1 MSLRKKLLCLL
12 APPVFL
18 VLILMGGWGH
28 GVLLARLDQEDE
40 QLLLVEADRL
50 RVMMDI
56 LFERDVDRLSNLS
69 ALLQRPGLP
78 LHFETTGFDFL
89 VRSRSDTFTVVQ
101 PLLNRSDAAVSAFH
115 AVTLDRLQAGI
126 IERLKLLHSAAD
138 PASHAELITV
148 LDVPMILASVDT
160 PSGYLMGGTILD
172 AERVSQLQRQ
182 LGGALVW
189 APPDDAAP
197 GSSIN
202 TDISQMSLS
211 KRQLLDASRQS
222 VDLVFHDSLGKAQL
236 SLQLVRDRHLYQ
248 EGLRQL
254 NLFMALLVASL
265 ILAWVT
271 IHLGLEWFL
280 LRRIRSMHT
289 ELASIGPGN
298 PNARLRDRGQDE
310 LGDLGHEANRTLDRL
325 EQSEARDA
333 AILAEIQ
340 EGYFELDEAGRLQSI
355 NPAFCSQV
363 GYSAESLSGMAFA
376 NLMENDQELHRIL
389 HPLHGHESPALSAR
403 LRRADG
409 SVGHYQAR
417 ITPIV
422 DGQNKCCGYR
432 GILHDV
438 SAHVE
443 YQDQL
448 YAMAHS
454 DALTGLGNR
463 KAFHHYLKEL
473 LGQQPQPLTLF
484 FIDLDRFKQV
494 NDTFGHEAG
503 DALLVCLARRL
514 ENAVRKPDRAFR
526 LGGDEFTLLVLGDNV
541 EDAERL
547 AKRLLG
553 VFSEPVQM
561 GDVTIDYVTP
571 SIGIARSP
579 YHSTD
584 PAELIKAAD
593 AAMYEAKQHRNE
605 YHLAS

>member
-12 APPVFL
+12 APSVLL
-18 VLILMGGWGH
+18 VMILMGAWGH
-28 GVLLARLDQEDE
+28 YLLLERLDQEDE
-40 QLLLVEADRL
+40 QLLMVEADRL
-50 RVMMDI
+50 RAMMDVV
-56 LFERDVDRLSNLS
+56 FERDVDRLSSLGTLMQEAGS
-69 ALLQRPGLP
+69 ALPFG
-78 LHFETTGFDFL
+78 TGGFDFL
-89 VRSRSDTFTVVQ
+89 IQSSSGTFTVLQ
-101 PLLNRSDAAVSAFH
+101 PLLKRSDAAVSAFH
-115 AVTLDRLQAGI
+115 PVTLDSLQARI
-126 IERLKLLHSAAD
+126 VERLKLPGSAAN

-148 LDVPMILASVDT
+148 LDVPMILASVGT
-160 PSGYLMGGTILD
+160 PSGHLWGGTVLD

-189 APPDDAAP
+189 AAPADAARAP
-197 GSSIN
+197 S
-202 TDISQMSLS
+202 TDADISQMSLS
-211 KRQLLDASRQS
+211 KRQLIDASHQR
-222 VDLVFHDSLGKAQL
+222 VDLVFHDSLGGAPL
-236 SLQLVRDRHLYQ
+236 SLRLVRDRHLYQ
-248 EGLRQL
+248 EGLAQL
-254 NLFMALLVASL
+254 NLFMAFLAASL
-265 ILAWVT
+265 VLAWGA

-280 LRRIRSMHT
+280 LRRIRKMHA
-289 ELASIGPGN
+289 ELASIGPDN
-298 PNARLRDRGQDE
+298 PNARLRDRGHDE
-310 LGDLGHEANRTLDRL
+310 LGDLAHEANRTLDRL

-340 EGYFELDEAGRLQSI
+340 EGYFELDEAGHLQSM
-355 NPAFCSQV
+355 NPAFCSQL
-363 GYSAESLSGMAFA
+363 GYSAEKLSGTAFA
-376 NLMENDQELHRIL
+376 TLMENDEVLPRML
-389 HPLHGHESPALSAR
+389 HPLQRDKGPALSAR

-422 DGQNKCCGYR
+422 DGQKKHCGYR

-443 YQDQL
+443 YQNQL
-448 YAMAHS
+448 YAMAHN

-473 LGQQPQPLTLF
+473 LGQHPQPLTLF

-526 LGGDEFTLLVLGDNV
+526 LGGDEFTLLVRGDNV

-547 AKRLLG
+547 AKRLLD
-553 VFSEPVQM
+553 VLSEPVRL
-561 GDVTIDYVTP
+561 GDLTIDYVTP

-579 YHSTD
+579 HHSTD
-584 PAELIKAAD
+584 PAELIKTAD

-605 YHLAS
+605 YHLAN